1 MQHVN
6 PVTEFDV
13 DDSQPVFASPVTD
26 PSAAVP
32 DNQVDSVV
40 TSHHVDPLRISKQP
54 LPCLPTNS
62 PRGYDHRHVL
72 QHVPDFDET
81 NVRSSSTFQT
91 LMPPLPSR
99 THHYLIL
106 RSSTTFQTSSLP
118 LPGFFNTF
126 YTLTR
131 RSAEFF
137 YDCRHPTT
145 PFD

>member
-40 TSHHVDPLRISKQP
+40 TSHHVDPLRTSKQP

-62 PRGYDHRHVL
+62 PRGYDHRHLLQHVPDLLRRDQRQVL
-72 QHVPDFDET
+72 QHVPDFDAT
-81 NVRSSSTFQT
+81 TTKSNS
-91 LMPPLPSR
+91 PLPDPQVLY
-99 THHYLIL
+99 HVPDFE
-106 RSSTTFQTSSLP
+106 STTARFLQHVLH
-118 LPGFFNTF
+118 FNTSI
-126 YTLTR
+126 R
-131 RSAEFF
+131 
-137 YDCRHPTT
+137 
-145 PFD
+145 